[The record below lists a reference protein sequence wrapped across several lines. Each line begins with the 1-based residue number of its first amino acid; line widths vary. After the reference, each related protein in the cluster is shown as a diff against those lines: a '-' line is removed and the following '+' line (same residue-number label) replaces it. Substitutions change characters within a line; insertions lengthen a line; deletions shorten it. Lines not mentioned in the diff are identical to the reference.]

1 METRLSRTKYAVT
14 DDGLGVVSVGLGLV
28 YWYTAVM
35 IKHRLRRKV
44 QGRRGRYGRYGFG
57 RTTF

>member
-14 DDGLGVVSVGLGLV
+14 NDGLGVVSVGLGLV
-28 YWYTAVM
+28 YWYTAV

-44 QGRRGRYGRYGFG
+44 V
-57 RTTF
+57 

>member
-14 DDGLGVVSVGLGLV
+14 NDGLGVASVGLGLV

-35 IKHRLRRKV
+35 IKHGLRRKV
-44 QGRRGRYGRYGFG
+44 VLR
-57 RTTF
+57 